1 MQYLN
6 LEEINYIDEK
16 FSEISKQFGF
26 KKIFPKSVSSMEA
39 SIDYY
44 KNTKSSLV
52 KIIDFEGEVNIL
64 HEDPTIS
71 LFDSKILNEKIYY
84 LTNTFS
90 WDKSIE
96 NLKGG
101 VENFCEESVIADAE
115 IIIIANELLKNL
127 NLDDFTIEI
136 GHTHFIEKLLN
147 SDGISRS
154 EKIRLNNAIH
164 NKNIQKI
171 EKILNELEIS
181 NENKNALIVLSKLFG
196 DYELILKNATELNI
210 NELKPIIDY
219 LTKLKKILLIY
230 KIDIKKLKIDLSL
243 TNKYSYYDGMI
254 FNSYTRDYG
263 KKILQGGRYNN
274 NDKHG
279 VGFSFNILNLIGV
292 IKMTNYNLAKNDYTV
307 ITNSSNNEKAL
318 YLATALRENGLN
330 VNLMENELEYDVIKN
345 INSAFILSIQN
356 DLVNIISKNT
366 NEVYKKSYNEFIE
379 GINSTKLESIH

>member
-16 FSEISKQFGF
+16 FSKISKQFGF

-171 EKILNELEIS
+171 EKILNELDIS

-196 DYELILKNATELNI
+196 DYESILKNATELNI
-210 NELKPIIDY
+210 SELKPIIDY

-254 FNSYTRDYG
+254 FNSYIRDYG

-274 NDKHG
+274 NDKQG

>member
-16 FSEISKQFGF
+16 FSKISKKFGF

-52 KIIDFEGEVNIL
+52 KIIDFEGKVNIL

-71 LFDSKILNEKIYY
+71 LFDSEILNERIYY

-90 WDKSIE
+90 WDNSIE

-101 VENFCEESVIADAE
+101 VENFCEDSVMADAE
-115 IIIIANELLKNL
+115 IVIMAYELLKNL
-127 NLDDFTIEI
+127 YLDDFTIEI

-147 SDGISRS
+147 SDGISRN
-154 EKIRLNNAIH
+154 EKIKLNNAIH
-164 NKNIQKI
+164 NKNIQKV
-171 EKILNELEIS
+171 EKILNELDIS
-181 NENKNALIVLSKLFG
+181 NENKNALMMLSKLFG
-196 DYELILKNATELNI
+196 DYESILKNATELNI
-210 NELKPIIDY
+210 DELKPIIDY
-219 LTKLKKILLIY
+219 LTKLKNILLIY

-243 TNKYSYYDGMI
+243 TNKYSYYDGML
-254 FNSYTRDYG
+254 FNSYTRNYG
-263 KKILQGGRYNN
+263 QKILQGGRYNN
-274 NDKHG
+274 NDKSG

-292 IKMTNYNLAKNDYTV
+292 IKMTNYNLGKNDYTV

-318 YLATALRENGLN
+318 YLATSLRENGLN
-330 VNLMENELEYDVIKN
+330 VNLMENELKYDVIKN
-345 INSAFILSIQN
+345 IKSAYILSIEN

-366 NEVYKKSYNEFIE
+366 NEVYKKSYSEFIE
-379 GINSTKLESIH
+379 GINSIKLESIH